1 MSGERTLG
9 EYAAQMSLRLECAL
23 AQGRFDNATRR
34 YFPRLSRAAVALDI
48 PNPNGAT
55 AGAVKKRLL
64 RVCQRLH
71 EDKRANLAVPMSKFI
86 RDMAS

>member
-23 AQGRFDNATRR
+23 AQGHFGNATRR

-48 PNPNGAT
+48 PNPNPEIT
-55 AGAVKKRLL
+55 V
-64 RVCQRLH
+64 
-71 EDKRANLAVPMSKFI
+71 
-86 RDMAS
+86 